1 MWVAAGSRLAEN
13 DRRKC
18 VLLAVRDVSDP
29 TRTVEERLTGG
40 YTGRMLFVAA
50 LAWATLQMGRF
61 VLPPLLPEI
70 RADLGLTLG
79 QTGVVLTVLQGVY
92 AVFQYPS
99 GRLSDNLSR
108 ATLIVPGLGVLAL
121 SFLLIGGAT
130 VYPLLVGGT
139 AVLGLGKGL
148 YAIPSRALLS
158 DLFVEQRGRALGLF
172 SAGTDLGGVVASV
185 LSVVVIQYATWRTP
199 FFPIAAVLGALAVLY
214 VVWSREP
221 YTVERTD
228 LEVVE
233 TVRRLVATPRQ
244 RWTLVAY
251 ALFFFMVN
259 GVINFLPTYLRT
271 SKGLSPTLAST
282 AFALLFVIGIA
293 IKPASGALSDLFPRR
308 LVSTGGMLLGAV
320 ALGAVVL
327 ADSLVAL
334 ALATAA
340 FAVGY
345 KSQFP
350 VIDAILMD
358 GAPEGNRGGD
368 LGAARALFLGVGS
381 LGPTYVG
388 FVAGAADY
396 TTAFVGLVACL
407 VVAAAIIAWQ
417 GRR

>member
-1 MWVAAGSRLAEN
+1 METRQERLA
-13 DRRKC
+13 
-18 VLLAVRDVSDP
+18 
-29 TRTVEERLTGG
+29 GG

-61 VLPPLLPEI
+61 ILPPLLPEI
-70 RADLGLTLG
+70 RAGLGLTIA

-92 AVFQYPS
+92 SVFQYPS
-99 GRLSDNLSR
+99 GRLSDSLSR
-108 ATLIVPGLGVLAL
+108 ATLIVPGLAVLAL
-121 SFLLIGGAT
+121 GFVLIGAAA
-130 VYPLLVGGT
+130 VYPMLVLGT

-172 SAGTDLGGVVASV
+172 SAGTDLGGVVASGVSV
-185 LSVVVIQYATWRTP
+185 LVIQYATWRTP
-199 FFPIAAVLGALAVLY
+199 FFPVATVLGVLGVLF

-221 YTVERTD
+221 YRVERAD
-228 LEVVE
+228 LEVVA
-233 TVRRLVATPRQ
+233 TVRRLLATPRQ

-259 GVINFLPTYLRT
+259 GVINFLPTYLRVE
-271 SKGLSPTLAST
+271 KGLSPELASS
-282 AFALLFVIGIA
+282 AFALLFVFGLAVKPTAGA
-293 IKPASGALSDLFPRR
+293 ISDRVPRR
-308 LVSTGGMLLGAV
+308 LVTIAGLLLGAV

-327 ADSLVAL
+327 AGSLVAL
-334 ALATAA
+334 ALATVL

-358 GAPEGNRGGD
+358 AAPDDNVGGD

-388 FVAGAADY
+388 FVADAYDY
-396 TTAFVGLVACL
+396 TAAFVGLVVVL
-407 VVAAAIIAWQ
+407 VVAAGIIALQ
-417 GRR
+417 GRSG

>member
-1 MWVAAGSRLAEN
+1 MSQATTGG
-13 DRRKC
+13 
-18 VLLAVRDVSDP
+18 
-29 TRTVEERLTGG
+29 EERLTGG

-70 RADLGLTLG
+70 RADVGLTLG

-99 GRLSDNLSR
+99 GRLSDRLSR
-108 ATLIVPGLGVLAL
+108 ATLIVPGLAVLAL
-121 SFLLIGGAT
+121 SFLIIGGAT
-130 VYPLLVGGT
+130 AYPLLVLGT

-199 FFPIAAVLGALAVLY
+199 FFPIAAVLGALAVLF
-214 VVWSREP
+214 VIWSRES
-221 YTVERTD
+221 YRVERTD
-228 LEVVE
+228 LDVVA

-259 GVINFLPTYLRT
+259 GVINFLPTYLRAE
-271 SKGLSPTLAST
+271 KGLSPTLAST
-282 AFALLFVIGIA
+282 AFALLFLIGIA
-293 IKPASGALSDLFPRR
+293 IKPASGALSDRFPRR

-327 ADSLVAL
+327 ADSHVML
-334 ALATAA
+334 ALATVA

-358 GAPEGNRGGD
+358 GAPDDNMGGD

-388 FVAGAADY
+388 YVAQVADY
-396 TTAFVGLVACL
+396 TAAFAGLVACL
-407 VVAAAIIAWQ
+407 VVAAAIVARQ
-417 GRR
+417 GH